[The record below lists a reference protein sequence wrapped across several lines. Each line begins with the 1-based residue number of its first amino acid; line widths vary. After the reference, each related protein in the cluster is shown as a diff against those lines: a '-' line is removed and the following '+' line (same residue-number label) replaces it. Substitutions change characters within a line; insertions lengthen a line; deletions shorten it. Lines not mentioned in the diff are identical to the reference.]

1 MTHWKKLH
9 NPDYI
14 GAYILDPGKDLV
26 LTINYVKNE
35 MVTGTDGK
43 KEECT
48 VIHFTEDEKPMIL
61 NATNAKTIEKIYR
74 TPYVEEWGGK
84 KIQLYAEK
92 IKAFGELVE
101 ALRIRPF
108 QPAEK
113 NEEPILCEECGN
125 EIKGY
130 GDKTAAYLARYT
142 KEKYQ
147 MSLCSDCALKQAKS
161 DKESEDAKNET
172 DEG

>member
-14 GAYILDPGKDLV
+14 GAYILEPGKDLV

-48 VIHFTEDEKPMIL
+48 VVHFTEDEKPMIL

-92 IKAFGELVE
+92 IKAFGELVD
-101 ALRIRPF
+101 ALRVRPF

-113 NEEPILCEECGN
+113 SVEPILCEECGN
-125 EIKGY
+125 EIKGC
-130 GDKTAAYLARYT
+130 GDRTAAYLAQYT
-142 KEKYQ
+142 KQKYKR
-147 MSLCSDCALKQAKS
+147 SLCSDCALKQAKAS
-161 DKESEDAKNET
+161 KESEEENET